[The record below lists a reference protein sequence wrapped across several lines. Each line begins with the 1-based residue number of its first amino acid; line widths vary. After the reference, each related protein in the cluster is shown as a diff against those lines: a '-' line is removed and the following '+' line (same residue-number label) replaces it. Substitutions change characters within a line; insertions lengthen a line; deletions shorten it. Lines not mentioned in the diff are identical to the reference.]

1 MNLPNKLTMLRIVLI
16 PVFLLF
22 FYLNWIPGNYLW
34 ALFVF
39 LLASFTDLLD
49 GKIARSRGLVTD
61 FGKLMDPL
69 ADKLLVMAAM
79 VSLTAETGLAPGL
92 AVIVIL
98 AREFMVTSLRLI
110 AAGKGAVLAADIW
123 GKCKTVSQMVWLS
136 YDLLLLSLRTL
147 PGLSDTAAVGLVVAH
162 YALLGIVV
170 ALTVISGV
178 NYMVKNR
185 KVFWESK

>member
-1 MNLPNKLTMLRIVLI
+1 MNLPNKLTMLRILLI
-16 PVFLLF
+16 PVFLVF
-22 FYLNWIPGNYLW
+22 FRMGWYLG
-34 ALFVF
+34 ALAVF

-79 VSLTAETGLAPGL
+79 ISLMETGLAPGL

-110 AAGKGAVLAADIW
+110 AAGQGAVLAADIW
-123 GKCKTVSQMVWLS
+123 GKCKTVSQMAWIS
-136 YDLLLLSLRTL
+136 YDLLLLSVRNLET
-147 PGLSDTAAVGLVVAH
+147 LSDGAAVALVVIH

-170 ALTVISGV
+170 LLTVISGV

>member
-1 MNLPNKLTMLRIVLI
+1 MNLPNKLTLLRIVLI
-16 PVFLLF
+16 PVFLLLF
-22 FYLNWIPGNYLW
+22 WLETVPGHYLW
-34 ALFVF
+34 ALIVF
-39 LLASFTDLLD
+39 LAASFTDLLD
-49 GKIARSRGLVTD
+49 GRIARSRGLVTD

-79 VSLTAETGLAPGL
+79 VAMIGTGLVPEL

-123 GKCKTVSQMVWLS
+123 GKCKTVSQMVWLAF
-136 YDLLLLSLRTL
+136 DLLALALGVSPVLRT
-147 PGLSDTAAVGLVVAH
+147 VH
-162 YALLGIVV
+162 YVLLGIVV
-170 ALTVISGV
+170 LLTVLSGV

>member
-1 MNLPNKLTMLRIVLI
+1 MNLPNKLTMLRIFLI
-16 PVFLLF
+16 PVFLVF
-22 FYLNWIPGNYLW
+22 FLVEGIPGHYLW

-79 VSLTAETGLAPGL
+79 VSLMKTGLAPGL
-92 AVIVIL
+92 VVIVIL

-110 AAGKGAVLAADIW
+110 AAGQGAVLAADIW

-136 YDLLLLSLRTL
+136 YDLLLLSVGTL
-147 PGLSDTAAVGLVVAH
+147 PGLSDMAAVMLGALH
-162 YALLGIVV
+162 YMLLGIVV
-170 ALTVISGV
+170 VLTVVSGV